1 MTRRFHGHFTQQP
14 PIPEEG
20 IERAVAVMRSGRLHR
35 YNVIDGETPETVLL
49 ENEFAAYMGA
59 RFCLA
64 CTSGGYALQTALRAF
79 GLSPGE
85 PVLTN
90 GFTLSPVPGAIA
102 AAGGKAV
109 LVEITEDLVIDLD
122 DLARKAE
129 SGEARVLMLSHMRG
143 HIADMDAL
151 MKAVDS
157 LGIAVIEDCAHTM
170 GARWGETKSG
180 AHGVAACF
188 STQTYK
194 HVNSGEGG
202 FITSDDEELM
212 ARATILS
219 GSYMLYGRHGA
230 VPAGDVFDRIR
241 LDTPNCSGRMDNLRA
256 AILRPQ
262 LADLD
267 RLVEEWNARYRAI
280 AAILGRA
287 PGVRLPRRPEREAF
301 VGSSIQFLVPGM
313 HEPGIR
319 QLVKECLARG
329 VELKW
334 FGDPEPVAY
343 TSRYDSWRYLDR
355 QSLPVTDRV
364 LASLLDMRIPL
375 TFSVEDCRSIG
386 EIVTDCLSGI
396 RGGAEGVHTASAGDS
411 ARVRESSA
419 PAGKPSAPAGN
430 RNEPVRPERGSR
442 VEDHVR

>member
-1 MTRRFHGHFTQQP
+1 MSLNFNGSFTQQP
-14 PIPEEG
+14 PIPEEA

-35 YNVIDGETPETVLL
+35 YNVVDGEVPETVRL
-49 ENEFAAYMGA
+49 ENEFAAWMGA

-79 GLSPGE
+79 GVSPGE

-109 LVEITEDLVIDLD
+109 LVEITGDLVIDID
-122 DLARKAE
+122 DLVRKAR

-143 HIADMDAL
+143 HIVDMGALMDA
-151 MKAVDS
+151 ADS
-157 LGIAVIEDCAHTM
+157 LGVAVIEDCAHTM
-170 GARWGETKSG
+170 GARWGNARSG
-180 AHGVAACF
+180 THGVAACF

-202 FITSDDEELM
+202 LITSDDEELM

-219 GSYMLYGRHGA
+219 GSYMLYGRHDA
-230 VPAGDVFDRIR
+230 VPAGEVFERVR

-262 LADLD
+262 LAELD
-267 RLVEEWNARYRAI
+267 RLVEAWNERYRAI
-280 AAILGRA
+280 EAILRST
-287 PGVRLPRRPEREAF
+287 PGIRLPERPEQETY
-301 VGSSIQFLVPGM
+301 VGSSIQFLIPDLD
-313 HEPGIR
+313 ETGIR
-319 QLVKECLARG
+319 ELVEACLARG

-343 TSRYDSWRYLDR
+343 TSRHDSWRYLE
-355 QSLPVTDRV
+355 QQPLPATDKL

-375 TFSVEDCRSIG
+375 TFSVEDCRLIG
-386 EIVTDCLSGI
+386 RIIVDCLTRLRTRSE
-396 RGGAEGVHTASAGDS
+396 GARNSRAATG
-411 ARVRESSA
+411 AR
-419 PAGKPSAPAGN
+419 
-430 RNEPVRPERGSR
+430 
-442 VEDHVR
+442 

>member
-1 MTRRFHGHFTQQP
+1 MTPRFHGNFTQQL

-35 YNVIDGETPETVLL
+35 YNVVDSEVPETVRL

-64 CTSGGYALQTALRAF
+64 CTSGGYALQTALRAY

-90 GFTLSPVPGAIA
+90 GFTLSPVPGAIE

-109 LVEITEDLVIDLD
+109 LVEVTEDLVIDLD
-122 DLARKAE
+122 DFARKAA

-143 HIADMDAL
+143 HIADMGAL
-151 MKAVDS
+151 MEAADS

-170 GARWGETKSG
+170 GARWGNTKSG
-180 AHGVAACF
+180 AHGIAACF

-194 HVNSGEGG
+194 HINSGEGG

-219 GSYMLYGRHGA
+219 GSYMLYGRHTA
-230 VPAGDVFDRIR
+230 VPDGDVFDRIR

-262 LADLD
+262 LVELD
-267 RLVEEWNARYRAI
+267 QLVEAWNVRYRAI
-280 AAILGRA
+280 EAVLRSA
-287 PGVRLPRRPEREAF
+287 PGVRLPKRTDQEAF
-301 VGSSIQFLVPGM
+301 VGSSIQFLVSSLDAAGM
-313 HEPGIR
+313 R
-319 QLVKECLARG
+319 NLVTQCISRG

-343 TSRYDSWRYLDR
+343 TSRYDSWRYLER

-375 TFSVEDCRSIG
+375 TFGVEDCRLIG
-386 EIVTDCLSGI
+386 RIISDSLAKLGV
-396 RGGAEGVHTASAGDS
+396 RG
-411 ARVRESSA
+411 ESW
-419 PAGKPSAPAGN
+419 
-430 RNEPVRPERGSR
+430 
-442 VEDHVR
+442 

>member
-1 MTRRFHGHFTQQP
+1 MPPGFRGNFTQQL

-35 YNVIDGETPETVLL
+35 YNVVDGEVPETVQL

-64 CTSGGYALQTALRAF
+64 CASGGYALQTALRAF
-79 GLSPGE
+79 GVAPGE

-90 GFTLSPVPGAIA
+90 GFTLSPVPGSIT
-102 AAGGKAV
+102 AAGAKAV

-129 SGEARVLMLSHMRG
+129 SSAARVLMLSHMRG

-151 MKAVDS
+151 MKVAGA

-170 GARWGETKSG
+170 GARWDGAKSG
-180 AHGVAACF
+180 THGVAACF

-202 FITSDDEELM
+202 LITSDDEELM

-219 GSYMLYGRHGA
+219 GSYMLFGRHAA
-230 VPAGDVFDRIR
+230 VPTGEVFDRVR
-241 LDTPNCSGRMDNLRA
+241 LRTPNCSGRMDNLRA

-262 LADLD
+262 LAELD
-267 RLVEEWNARYRAI
+267 RLVQAWNERYRAI
-280 AAILGRA
+280 EAILGSA
-287 PGVRLPRRPEREAF
+287 PGVRVPRRPEQETY
-301 VGSSIQFLVPGM
+301 VGSSIQLLVPGLD
-313 HEPGIR
+313 ESGIR
-319 QLVKECLARG
+319 ELVKRCLARG

-343 TSRYDSWRYLDR
+343 TSRYDSWRYLER
-355 QSLPVTDRV
+355 QSLPVTDRI

-375 TFSVEDCRSIG
+375 TFSVEDCRIIG
-386 EIVTDCLSGI
+386 RIIVECLSGL
-396 RGGAEGVHTASAGDS
+396 GDR
-411 ARVRESSA
+411 AA
-419 PAGKPSAPAGN
+419 PA
-430 RNEPVRPERGSR
+430 
-442 VEDHVR
+442 

>member
-1 MTRRFHGHFTQQP
+1 MSPNFEGNFTQQL
-14 PIPEEG
+14 PIPEEA

-35 YNVIDGETPETVLL
+35 YNVADGEVPETVRL

-79 GLSPGE
+79 GVSPGE

-90 GFTLSPVPGAIA
+90 GFTLSPVPGAIEA
-102 AAGGKAV
+102 ASGKAV

-122 DLARKAE
+122 DLVRKARS
-129 SGEARVLMLSHMRG
+129 SGARVLMLSHMRG
-143 HIADMDAL
+143 HIVDMGALMDA
-151 MKAVDS
+151 ADS

-170 GARWGETKSG
+170 GARWGNTKSG
-180 AHGVAACF
+180 AHGLAACF

-194 HVNSGEGG
+194 HINSGEGG

-219 GSYMLYGRHGA
+219 GSYMLYGRHDA
-230 VPAGDVFDRIR
+230 VPDGEVFDRVR
-241 LDTPNCSGRMDNLRA
+241 LETPNCSGRLDNLRA

-262 LADLD
+262 LAELD
-267 RLVEEWNARYRAI
+267 SLVEAWNVRYRAVESV
-280 AAILGRA
+280 LRSA
-287 PGVRLPRRPEREAF
+287 PGVRLPERPEQEAY
-301 VGSSIQFLVPGM
+301 VGSSLQFRVSGLG
-313 HEPGIR
+313 ETGIR
-319 QLVKECLARG
+319 EFVKTCNARG

-334 FGDPEPVAY
+334 FGDPEPVAF
-343 TSRYDSWRYLDR
+343 TSRYDSWRYLEQ

-375 TFSVEDCRSIG
+375 TFSVEDCRLIG
-386 EIVTDCLSGI
+386 RIITECLATL
-396 RGGAEGVHTASAGDS
+396 RT
-411 ARVRESSA
+411 RT
-419 PAGKPSAPAGN
+419 
-430 RNEPVRPERGSR
+430 ERGR
-442 VEDHVR
+442 ATPAAAEAR

>member
-1 MTRRFHGHFTQQP
+1 MSPNFNGSFTQQP
-14 PIPEEG
+14 PIPEEA

-35 YNVIDGETPETVLL
+35 YNVVDGEVPETVRL
-49 ENEFAAYMGA
+49 ENEFAAWMGA

-79 GLSPGE
+79 GVSPGE

-109 LVEITEDLVIDLD
+109 LVEITGDLVIDID
-122 DLARKAE
+122 DLVRKAR
-129 SGEARVLMLSHMRG
+129 SGAARVLMLSHMRG
-143 HIADMDAL
+143 HIVDMGALMDA
-151 MKAVDS
+151 ADS
-157 LGIAVIEDCAHTM
+157 LGVAVIEDCAHTM
-170 GARWGETKSG
+170 GARWGNTKSG

-202 FITSDDEELM
+202 LITSDDEELM

-219 GSYMLYGRHGA
+219 GSYMLYGRHDA
-230 VPAGDVFDRIR
+230 VPAGEVFERVR

-262 LADLD
+262 LAELD
-267 RLVEEWNARYRAI
+267 RLVEAWNERYRAI
-280 AAILGRA
+280 EAILHTT
-287 PGVRLPRRPEREAF
+287 PGIRLPERPEQETY
-301 VGSSIQFLVPGM
+301 VGSSIQFLIPDM
-313 HEPGIR
+313 DETGIR
-319 QLVKECLARG
+319 ELVEACLARG

-343 TSRYDSWRYLDR
+343 TSRHDSWRYLE
-355 QSLPVTDRV
+355 QQPLPATDKV

-375 TFSVEDCRSIG
+375 TFSVEDCRLIG
-386 EIVTDCLSGI
+386 RIIVDCLT
-396 RGGAEGVHTASAGDS
+396 RLRT
-411 ARVRESSA
+411 
-419 PAGKPSAPAGN
+419 
-430 RNEPVRPERGSR
+430 RPEGARNLRAATGAR
-442 VEDHVR
+442 

>member
-1 MTRRFHGHFTQQP
+1 MTPRFQGNFTQQL

-35 YNVIDGETPETVLL
+35 YNVIDDEVPETVQL

-64 CTSGGYALQTALRAF
+64 CTSGGYALQTALRAY
-79 GLSPGE
+79 GISPGE

-90 GFTLSPVPGAIA
+90 GFTLSPVPGAIE

-109 LVEITEDLVIDLD
+109 LVEVTEGLVIDID

-129 SGEARVLMLSHMRG
+129 SSEARVLMLSHMRG
-143 HIADMDAL
+143 HIADMGAL
-151 MKAVDS
+151 MEAADT

-170 GARWGETKSG
+170 GARWGNVKSG

-194 HVNSGEGG
+194 HINSGEGG

-219 GSYMLYGRHGA
+219 GSYMLYGRHAA
-230 VPAGDVFDRIR
+230 VPAGDVFDQVR

-262 LADLD
+262 LTELD
-267 RLVEEWNARYRAI
+267 QLVEAWNVRYRAI
-280 AAILGRA
+280 EAVLRTA
-287 PGVRLPRRPEREAF
+287 PGVRLPERPDQESF
-301 VGSSIQFLVPGM
+301 VGSSIQFLVPGLDEAGM
-313 HEPGIR
+313 R
-319 QLVKECLARG
+319 KLVTECLSRG

-334 FGDPEPVAY
+334 FGDPEPVA
-343 TSRYDSWRYLDR
+343 
-355 QSLPVTDRV
+355 
-364 LASLLDMRIPL
+364 
-375 TFSVEDCRSIG
+375 
-386 EIVTDCLSGI
+386 
-396 RGGAEGVHTASAGDS
+396 
-411 ARVRESSA
+411 
-419 PAGKPSAPAGN
+419 
-430 RNEPVRPERGSR
+430 
-442 VEDHVR
+442 

>member
-1 MTRRFHGHFTQQP
+1 MTPRFQGNFTQQL

-35 YNVIDGETPETVLL
+35 YNVIDDEVPETVQL

-64 CTSGGYALQTALRAF
+64 CTSGGYALQTALRAY
-79 GLSPGE
+79 GISPGE

-90 GFTLSPVPGAIA
+90 GFTLSPVPGAIE

-109 LVEITEDLVIDLD
+109 LVEVTEGLVIDID

-129 SGEARVLMLSHMRG
+129 SSEARVLMLSHMRG
-143 HIADMDAL
+143 HIADMGAL
-151 MKAVDS
+151 MEAADT

-170 GARWGETKSG
+170 GARWGNVKSG

-194 HVNSGEGG
+194 HINSGEGG

-219 GSYMLYGRHGA
+219 GSYMLYGRHAA
-230 VPAGDVFDRIR
+230 VPAGDVFDQVR

-262 LADLD
+262 LTELD
-267 RLVEEWNARYRAI
+267 QLVDAWNVRYRAI
-280 AAILGRA
+280 EAVLRTA
-287 PGVRLPRRPEREAF
+287 PGVRLPERPDQESF
-301 VGSSIQFLVPGM
+301 VGSSIQFLVPGLDEAGM
-313 HEPGIR
+313 R
-319 QLVKECLARG
+319 KLVTECLSRG

-343 TSRYDSWRYLDR
+343 TSRYDSWRYLGR
-355 QSLPVTDRV
+355 QPLPVTDRV
-364 LASLLDMRIPL
+364 LTSLLDMRIPL
-375 TFSVEDCRSIG
+375 TFSVDDCRLIG
-386 EIVTDCLSGI
+386 QII
-396 RGGAEGVHTASAGDS
+396 GDS
-411 ARVRESSA
+411 LAKLRNGGES
-419 PAGKPSAPAGN
+419 
-430 RNEPVRPERGSR
+430 
-442 VEDHVR
+442 